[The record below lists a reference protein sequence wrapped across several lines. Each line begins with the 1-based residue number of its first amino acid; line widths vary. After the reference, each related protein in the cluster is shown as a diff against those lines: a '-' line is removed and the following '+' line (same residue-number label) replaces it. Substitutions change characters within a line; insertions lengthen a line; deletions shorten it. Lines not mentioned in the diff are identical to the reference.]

1 MLKTL
6 KYIFLSIII
15 ILISLVSYIYVTMY
29 LSKPVM
35 SGELLIKGLENQVS
49 IYRDDEGIPH
59 IYAKKRKDMYFA
71 LGFVMASDRLFQY
84 DIIRRAGSGTLSEI
98 IGNKTKEVDI
108 LFRTLGANIRFKDAY
123 KSLPDEV
130 KNDFKSF
137 TEGLNYYVKNN
148 SLPIEF
154 KILGYTPKKFS
165 IMDAYYVYTYMAYS
179 FSPMLK
185 EDLLHSEILK
195 TVKDRDLK
203 LLLSNP
209 INDEMKYVKN
219 NTSNLFDA
227 FVALDKIDDI
237 LGYLGPIE
245 GSNAWLV
252 SGDMTKSKSP
262 ILSSD
267 PHISFSLPNI
277 WYEAHLKCEEDGYEM
292 YGHFLPLIPY
302 PALGHNEDYG
312 WGLTM
317 SYVDDLDLFQEEIKD
332 NKYMHAGLLKEL
344 KVYKEIIRIKG
355 ESDYQYDLKWTRGP
369 IVDELLKTKN
379 VSMKWAFFNKD
390 NRPMMSFYRIGR
402 GIKSMDDF
410 KDAVSIGKSPGL
422 NILYA
427 DKKGNIAHFVYGSFF
442 QRSNAN
448 ASHLVGEAKDFITGE
463 YDYELKHHRIN
474 PKDGMLI
481 STNDMPDESRV
492 ILKGLWYPKN
502 RHDTTKSLLE
512 KRDDWTMDS
521 MRKVQTSNL
530 DIFAKKFSD
539 IMISDLSNT
548 VMSENEKIAFKFL
561 KKWNHI
567 SDLES
572 VGASI
577 YHRMNYELFPLILDE
592 MPEEM
597 MKRYVLS
604 TGSWS
609 FIQRIFPLEE
619 NSWWDISATEEIIET
634 RSTII
639 EMAFKNTVKNLTVDL
654 GKDPIKWSWGR
665 LHTITYPHPLGMNKL
680 LGKFFNEGPFPI
692 PGAINVINH
701 NRRKGYLNGHAVA
714 SGPSTRRIIDFSK
727 PKRSYGILPLG
738 NSGHQLSPFYDNQR
752 ERFISGEFRYQL
764 MDLNDIKENLYSTLI
779 LKSPSLKDL

>member
-1 MLKTL
+1 MNVCL
-6 KYIFLSIII
+6 IGDG
-15 ILISLVSYIYVTMY
+15 LISLTLAKTLVNNKIKVFMY
-29 LSKPVM
+29 C
-35 SGELLIKGLENQVS
+35 
-49 IYRDDEGIPH
+49 
-59 IYAKKRKDMYFA
+59 
-71 LGFVMASDRLFQY
+71 
-84 DIIRRAGSGTLSEI
+84 
-98 IGNKTKEVDI
+98 
-108 LFRTLGANIRFKDAY
+108 
-123 KSLPDEV
+123 
-130 KNDFKSF
+130 
-137 TEGLNYYVKNN
+137 KNN
-148 SLPIEF
+148 
-154 KILGYTPKKFS
+154 KK
-165 IMDAYYVYTYMAYS
+165 
-179 FSPMLK
+179 
-185 EDLLHSEILK
+185 
-195 TVKDRDLK
+195 
-203 LLLSNP
+203 
-209 INDEMKYVKN
+209 
-219 NTSNLFDA
+219 TSNNNRTIGITSNN
-227 FVALDKIDDI
+227 LD
-237 LGYLGPIE
+237 
-245 GSNAWLV
+245 
-252 SGDMTKSKSP
+252 
-262 ILSSD
+262 
-267 PHISFSLPNI
+267 F
-277 WYEAHLKCEEDGYEM
+277 
-292 YGHFLPLIPY
+292 
-302 PALGHNEDYG
+302 
-312 WGLTM
+312 
-317 SYVDDLDLFQEEIKD
+317 FQ
-332 NKYMHAGLLKEL
+332 
-344 KVYKEIIRIKG
+344 KEIIKIKG

-548 VMSENEKIAFKFL
+548 VMSENEKIAFKFF

-619 NSWWDISATEEIIET
+619 KILKILNYQLIERVLGWFYKSLISFT
-634 RSTII
+634 
-639 EMAFKNTVKNLTVDL
+639 
-654 GKDPIKWSWGR
+654 
-665 LHTITYPHPLGMNKL
+665 
-680 LGKFFNEGPFPI
+680 
-692 PGAINVINH
+692 
-701 NRRKGYLNGHAVA
+701 
-714 SGPSTRRIIDFSK
+714 
-727 PKRSYGILPLG
+727 
-738 NSGHQLSPFYDNQR
+738 
-752 ERFISGEFRYQL
+752 ERF
-764 MDLNDIKENLYSTLI
+764 
-779 LKSPSLKDL
+779 